1 MRRLAGAGF
10 SLGVAG
16 QRTGRAGALLAR
28 AATAGVLALLLSA
41 GSALAGWS
49 APRRM
54 VPTGPLSPTAVSC
67 ASATFCIAVD
77 SRGNASSWNG
87 STWTTPAAIAP
98 GTWLTSVSC
107 PAAGACVAV
116 GFGGTVVTLSHG
128 AWGAPA
134 TIGGGQNLFS
144 VSCPST
150 SFCVA
155 AGAQSILVAENA
167 RWRAVAGL
175 PAVQYE
181 SVSCASR
188 SMCLVVNGTGETT
201 LYNGR
206 TWTRGPSTGLPFE
219 SSNSV
224 SCVSAR
230 FCAAAGEDFFGAAAT
245 VFDGRT
251 WTAVP
256 VSDNAGM
263 TTEGLSC
270 ASSRFCMA
278 VGYNSEVP
286 PGTDLAPGQIWQ
298 FDGTTFTGTV
308 SDRYVIDS
316 VSCPS
321 TSFCMAMDSRGN
333 FLRWTA
339 ARRAATASAR
349 TRSAARPGARRAR
362 RASRSA

>member
-1 MRRLAGAGF
+1 MLAVAGF
-10 SLGVAG
+10 SLGV
-16 QRTGRAGALLAR
+16 TGRRTRRAGPVAVRAVALGLVAF
-28 AATAGVLALLLSA
+28 LLSA
-41 GSALAGWS
+41 GPAFAGWS

-67 ASATFCIAVD
+67 ASATFCVAVD
-77 SRGNASSWNG
+77 SRGNASTWNG
-87 STWTTPAAIAP
+87 STWTAPGAIAP

-107 PAAGACVAV
+107 PLAGACTAV

-128 AWGAPA
+128 AWSGPA

-155 AGAQSILVAENA
+155 GGARSVLVEDGG
-167 RWRAVAGL
+167 RWQAVPGL
-175 PAVQYE
+175 PSAQYQ

-206 TWTRGPSTGLPFE
+206 AWTRGPSTGLPFQ

-230 FCAAAGEDFFGAAAT
+230 FCATAGEDFLGAAAA
-245 VFDGRT
+245 VFDGRR
-251 WTAVP
+251 WAAVP

-263 TTEGLSC
+263 TTESLSC
-270 ASSRFCMA
+270 ASSHFCMA

-298 FDGTTFTGTV
+298 SDGTTFNGTV
-308 SDRYVIDS
+308 SDRYVIDA

-321 TSFCMAMDSRGN
+321 ASFCMALDSRGN

-339 ARRAATASAR
+339 PDRPAATSAR
-349 TRSAARPGARRAR
+349 THSVARRRGRRAR
-362 RASRSA
+362 RASRSV